1 LDKRAAVMHPGS
13 LALGWGPLSA
23 LVRHQVFLVSAAGT
37 VVAAAVLMVG
47 GVVPLPSLVERGW
60 HVLVPGAAQ
69 RAPHRAPAPVTRR
82 LERGAAGS
90 FDRRVPFAPARRV
103 VRAVLPA
110 DRSTGRPS
118 AQRGRAHAPVDIRPT
133 GISPG
138 SGPRD
143 PGGGTSGGTGTPGPG
158 PPGPGGPSGGGAH
171 ATTGAPGF
179 PDVSV
184 GLRDGPVSARASTGA
199 AAPVGGAASIDGS
212 PGGASADTTVAG
224 ATAGVTATVPTDP
237 QTPGVSVTGPSIP

>member
-1 LDKRAAVMHPGS
+1 MHPGS

-133 GISPG
+133 GSLP
-138 SGPRD
+138 
-143 PGGGTSGGTGTPGPG
+143 
-158 PPGPGGPSGGGAH
+158 
-171 ATTGAPGF
+171 
-179 PDVSV
+179 
-184 GLRDGPVSARASTGA
+184 A
-199 AAPVGGAASIDGS
+199 AARGIRAAARPAGRVRRARGRPDLEARRAAARTLRPARPASRTCRWGCATDRCPRAPRPALQPRS
-212 PGGASADTTVAG
+212 AEPRRSTVRPAARRQTRRLPAPRPG
-224 ATAGVTATVPTDP
+224 
-237 QTPGVSVTGPSIP
+237 